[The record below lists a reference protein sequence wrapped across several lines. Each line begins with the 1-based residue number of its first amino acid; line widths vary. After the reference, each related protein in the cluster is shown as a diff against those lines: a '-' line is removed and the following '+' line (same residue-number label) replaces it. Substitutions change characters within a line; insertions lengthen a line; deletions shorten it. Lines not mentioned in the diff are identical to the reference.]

1 MARGEAV
8 TLIAGIGLR
17 PGTSEADILACL
29 DGALRAAGMS
39 AEGALRFATLATRL
53 SEPGLISAARA
64 RNAELVA
71 IPDEAL
77 KGFEAS
83 CATRSSRIASL
94 YGVGSV
100 AEAAALA
107 AAGPGGELIQPR
119 IATAR
124 VTCALARS
132 AERSAP

>member
-8 TLIAGIGLR
+8 SAGRLIAGIGLR
-17 PGTSEADILACL
+17 PGTTQADIAECL
-29 DGALRAAGMS
+29 DLALAAAGL
-39 AEGALRFATLATRL
+39 AQEPLQRIATLAARGA
-53 SEPGLISAARA
+53 EPGLLALAKARH
-64 RNAELVA
+64 AELVA

-83 CATRSSRIASL
+83 CATRSTRISAL

-107 AAGPGGELIQPR
+107 AAGPGGVLIQPR

-132 AERSAP
+132 AS